1 MKIRYSYL
9 HQQFEDLDSYLNDI
23 RELVKSGDFTLGKV
37 VTEFEDNF
45 AQMCGHPY
53 AIGVGTG
60 TDALIL
66 SMEILGIG
74 PGDEVITSPNTFVA
88 TVGAIVMTG
97 ARPVFVD
104 NNEEYTI
111 DVGKIEAAIT
121 PKTKAIV
128 PVHLTGCPADMPA
141 VMEIARKH
149 NLIVIEDAAQSILAS
164 IDGQHV
170 GAWGETAAFSLHPL
184 KNLNVWGDGGV
195 IVTRNKDINDKL
207 RLYRNHGLKNRDE
220 VEIFGKN
227 CRFDSLQAVIGNRLI
242 KDVHQITDQR
252 IKNAQIFDEALKKL
266 EDFIVIPPRRRNIKQ
281 VYHTYV
287 IQVKDRD
294 ELLAYLQE
302 KEIQAKIHYPI
313 PMHLQKASAYLGYK
327 KGDFPVCER
336 HCKSILTLPVH
347 QHLTAGEIEYIIESI
362 QKFYEQKYA
371 WVPA

>member
-9 HQQFEDLDSYLNDI
+9 HQQFADLDSYLNDI
-23 RELVKSGDFTLGKV
+23 KELVKGGDFTLGKA
-37 VTEFEDNF
+37 VTEFENNF
-45 AQMCGHPY
+45 ARMCGHPY
-53 AIGVGTG
+53 AVGVGTG

-111 DVGKIEAAIT
+111 DVDKIEAAIT

-141 VMEIARKH
+141 VMGIARKH

-266 EDFIVIPPRRRNIKQ
+266 EDFIIIPPRRKNIKQ

-287 IQVKDRD
+287 IQTKDRD
-294 ELLAYLQE
+294 GLLAYLQGR
-302 KEIQAKIHYPI
+302 EIQAKIHYPI

-327 KGDFPVCER
+327 TGDFPVCER
-336 HCKSILTLPVH
+336 HCKSIITLPVH
-347 QHLTAGEIEYIIESI
+347 QHLTANEIGYIIESI
-362 QKFYEQKYA
+362 QKFYERKHS